1 MLVLQ
6 LYAIVSVVLPERC
19 LVPTLVEDHKALGA
33 PFIPLI
39 EGVAATA
46 DLEWVGPDPSLGVD
60 LLEIH
65 AIDLMSTNPESE
77 NLPGPLEG
85 GSESKHMDSEVDFH
99 SLETITRAMRDA
111 LEEPLPALRVL
122 QAMGRAL
129 NSCSRISPS
138 DSGDAQLGL
147 GAKLWEKEACVIK
160 ELVPS
165 LLKPRCSRCL
175 QETFCLWWQ
184 SLPSSGKEYLTPLLV
199 ISLRDPINSPNG
211 TATRSNR
218 SGSYFQK
225 PKDPQLVSLSSSG
238 LQQDPL
244 GLLGC
249 SASVFR
255 TPPLLGVVL
264 ELLIELLTAS
274 RRICQAAAIEG
285 GRDGMKKEEVISAL
299 AAQDRW
305 GDSLQEYL
313 PVTFSYQILSRFA
326 GFHGVTKELQCIS
339 VQPSLYCEKKAC

>member
-19 LVPTLVEDHKALGA
+19 LVPTLVEDHKAPGA
-33 PFIPLI
+33 PFVPLI

-65 AIDLMSTNPESE
+65 AIDLMSTNPKSE
-77 NLPGPLEG
+77 DLPGPLEG
-85 GSESKHMDSEVDFH
+85 GSEGKHMDGGVDFH
-99 SLETITRAMRDA
+99 SLETITTAMKDA

-129 NSCSRISPS
+129 TSCSRISPN
-138 DSGDAQLGL
+138 DSGDGQLGL

-160 ELVPS
+160 ELVPL
-165 LLKPRCSRCL
+165 LLKPRCSRRL

-199 ISLRDPINSPNG
+199 ISLRDPINSSNG
-211 TATRSNR
+211 AATRSNR
-218 SGSYFQK
+218 SGSYFK
-225 PKDPQLVSLSSSG
+225 KSKDPQLVSLSSSG

-249 SASVFR
+249 SAAVFR

-285 GRDGMKKEEVISAL
+285 GRDGMKKEEVTSAL

-305 GDSLQEYL
+305 GFTPRVSPCHLFL
-313 PVTFSYQILSRFA
+313 PNLRVDL
-326 GFHGVTKELQCIS
+326 
-339 VQPSLYCEKKAC
+339 